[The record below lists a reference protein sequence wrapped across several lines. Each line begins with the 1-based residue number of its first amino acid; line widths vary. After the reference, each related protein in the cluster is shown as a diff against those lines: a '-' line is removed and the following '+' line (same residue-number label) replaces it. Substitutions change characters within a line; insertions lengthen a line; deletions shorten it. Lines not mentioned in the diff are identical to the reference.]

1 MRLENRYRLLT
12 VLFCFALRTIS
23 VPVNNNQGKGIFFIH
38 I

>member
-12 VLFCFALRTIS
+12 VLFCFVLQTTS
-23 VPVNNNQGKGIFFIH
+23 VPVNKNQGKGIFFIH